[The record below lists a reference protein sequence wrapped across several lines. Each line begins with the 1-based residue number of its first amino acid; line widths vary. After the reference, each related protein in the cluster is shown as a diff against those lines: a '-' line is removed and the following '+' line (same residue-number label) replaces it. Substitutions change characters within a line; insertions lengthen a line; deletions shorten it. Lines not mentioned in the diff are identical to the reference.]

1 MRPSVA
7 GAVVLSSSMLGSLLF
22 CSAAVFAED
31 QPLYAIA
38 VKECRALLREHA
50 ESANAVCD
58 SVLNREDISREGKT
72 QIQLDYASL
81 AITRGDFAEA
91 ERHLDDALLDNEVLR
106 ERNIYRYNLLRKKA
120 LINYRQDQ
128 FPAALPYMREALD
141 VALAMQNNRLIA
153 TSYNDLGAVFLETGE
168 YAQALG
174 YLQKALDVL
183 EKLENYYSA
192 ALTLANIANVYRDID
207 DLDSSIDYLQRAKR
221 SHETHLSKN
230 PSDGYGTRALAQV
243 SEDLGISYTAVGDYA
258 NARTS
263 LAEAYDTFE
272 SSNLALDQ
280 IRVLAALADVELGS
294 NNGSA
299 ALALLN
305 QALDLEQTVPPKRS
319 IELRRG
325 LVASYVQVGSFDL
338 AKSAAAE
345 GLTVAEESERAPDE
359 LYFLEQLTEI
369 SAKQGDQ
376 ETLLAYQKRFFDLY
390 KSSLDKRYQSRV
402 AELQSSIE
410 VRQQAQS
417 IATLRS
423 ERESLQR
430 SVRLQSWL
438 IFGALMIVALLVLI
452 LVLVQRQRAVR
463 QAYLDREI
471 AIHRQEFE
479 SETPPDNEDEDT
491 VAVASGSGDE
501 SGEDQLEN
509 PISGEDVF
517 AVALVRL
524 MRSCVEIWEQTS
536 DETRIELAEKSR
548 AWQVT
553 IDNGRLR
560 TRTMDR
566 YCDLKKLPKVPRW
579 RQVVRTCRYILIN
592 CELSDGQRQRLNDE
606 LEQVFSIQR
615 GHALSE

>member
-1 MRPSVA
+1 MSSTVV
-7 GAVVLSSSMLGSLLF
+7 GAMLFGSAF
-22 CSAAVFAED
+22 ASAED
-31 QPLYAIA
+31 QPVYTEA
-38 VKECRALLREHA
+38 VQECRQLLREHSENA
-50 ESANAVCD
+50 SAVCD
-58 SVLNREDISREGKT
+58 SVLSSEVTSREGKT
-72 QIQLDYASL
+72 RIQLDYASL

-91 ERHLDDALLDNEVLR
+91 ERYLDDALLDNEVLR
-106 ERNIYRYNLLRKKA
+106 ERNIYRYNLLRTKA

-128 FPAALPYMREALD
+128 FPAAVPYMREALD

-168 YAQALG
+168 YAEALG

-183 EKLENYYSA
+183 EKLENFYSA

-230 PSDGYGTRALAQV
+230 PNDGYGTRALAQV
-243 SEDLGISYTAVGDYA
+243 SEDLGISYTVIGDYA

-263 LAEAYDTFE
+263 LADAYDTFE
-272 SSNLALDQ
+272 ASSLALDQ

-294 NNGSA
+294 NNGNA

-305 QALDLEQTVPPKRS
+305 QALELERTVPPKRS

-325 LVASYVQVGSFDL
+325 LVASYIQVGSFEL
-338 AKSAAAE
+338 AKDAAAE
-345 GLTVAEESERAPDE
+345 GLKVAEESERAPDE
-359 LYFLEQLTEI
+359 LFFLEQLTQI

-376 ETLLAYQKRFFDLY
+376 ETLLAYQARYFGLY
-390 KSSLDKRYQSRV
+390 KNSLDKRYQSKV
-402 AELQSSIE
+402 AELQNSIE

-417 IATLRS
+417 IAALRS

-430 SVRLQSWL
+430 SVRLQRWL
-438 IFGALMIVALLVLI
+438 IIGALMIVALLAFI

-463 QAYLDREI
+463 RAFLDREI

-479 SETPPDNEDEDT
+479 SETPTDNEDED
-491 VAVASGSGDE
+491 AVSSNGVDNE
-501 SGEDQLEN
+501 NGEDQTEN
-509 PISGEDVF
+509 ALSGDDLF
-517 AVALVRL
+517 AVALVTL

-606 LEQVFSIQR
+606 LERVFSIQR
-615 GHALSE
+615 SRALSE